1 MYSGSAYID
10 MWNAI
15 QMELMD
21 WDSWSYPADEVVD
34 AELEA
39 RLLTAENRIRTMIG
53 LKPAENAHVR

>member
-21 WDSWSYPADEVVD
+21 WDSWSYPADEGWWM
-34 AELEA
+34 
-39 RLLTAENRIRTMIG
+39 RNWKHWLLTAENRIR
-53 LKPAENAHVR
+53 P